1 MSYVP
6 TKMLNFSKNEIDI
19 KQEIPL
25 YKTKRDFKGGISKN
39 VKKAL

>member
-19 KQEIPL
+19 KQKIPL
-25 YKTKRDFKGGISKN
+25 YKTKRDF
-39 VKKAL
+39 